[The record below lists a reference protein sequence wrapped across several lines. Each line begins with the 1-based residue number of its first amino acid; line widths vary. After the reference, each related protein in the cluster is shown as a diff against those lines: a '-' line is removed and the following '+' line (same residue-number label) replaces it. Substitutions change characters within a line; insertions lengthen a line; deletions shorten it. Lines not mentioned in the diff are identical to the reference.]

1 MYTCVFSQIIWEP
14 DSKKQFVSKRDEM
27 AYFLLNQPSG
37 SSIAWLS
44 GTLHLMDMDIYRESH
59 ILQQKNQFCNGL
71 ANAQP
76 LCPPLFTHF

>member
-27 AYFLLNQPSG
+27 AYFLLNQPRG

-59 ILQQKNQFCNGL
+59 ILQQENQFWEGL

-76 LCPPLFTHF
+76 